1 MHNEKLKRSQR
12 LALQKDGG
20 TLHDTLVTSKKMTL
34 KVLQYGSS
42 EVNDVELEGE
52 VLADNLEKQYGYIS
66 EEDARQLNLL
76 EDVKAGRVYVYVRTY
91 PQVHQKIRIHKSVPK
106 GILVLTEM
114 QRHNLEVTRQDSFE
128 FTFLYDTDNIDVL
141 SDVSIVVRPRYMD
154 ENDKKIGDAK
164 YLTSLAIK
172 CLFGLIVTKNERF
185 LIVEESDNLG
195 KSDTCSNGAVEWI
208 MTVTDVNIDIDDWD
222 DAITIPDVNCG
233 KITSET
239 TFYLQPEVEDSK
251 AYTLNNVNVSKAN
264 KKFKNCLD
272 FQS

>member
-106 GILVLTEM
+106 GVLVLTEM

-128 FTFLYDTDNIDVL
+128 FTFVYNTDSIDLLSEVNID
-141 SDVSIVVRPRYMD
+141 VRPRYMD
-154 ENDKKIGDAK
+154 ENDKKDWGRQVLNILGHKVPVWIDSNK
-164 YLTSLAIK
+164 
-172 CLFGLIVTKNERF
+172 ER
-185 LIVEESDNLG
+185 
-195 KSDTCSNGAVEWI
+195 
-208 MTVTDVNIDIDDWD
+208 
-222 DAITIPDVNCG
+222 
-233 KITSET
+233 KI
-239 TFYLQPEVEDSK
+239 
-251 AYTLNNVNVSKAN
+251 
-264 KKFKNCLD
+264 LD
-272 FQS
+272 R